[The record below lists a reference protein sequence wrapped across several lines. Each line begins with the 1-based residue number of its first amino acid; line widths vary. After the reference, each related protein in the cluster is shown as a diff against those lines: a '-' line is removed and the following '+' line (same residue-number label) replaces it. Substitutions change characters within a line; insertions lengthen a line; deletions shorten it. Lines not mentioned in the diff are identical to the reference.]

1 MANGNFIWNVGRKYF
16 AAGVIGLAISDRY
29 ASLMA
34 VRGCSMAPTFNT
46 YEQKSSGS
54 VLDDD
59 YVLVEKLC
67 LDKYEFVRG
76 DVVVFPSPSNYK
88 EKNVKRITGL
98 PGDSVHLQSFNTLRI
113 PAGHCWV
120 DEGDNSACSLDS
132 RSFGPIPLGL
142 ICGRIT
148 HVVWPPQ
155 RMGKVDSG
163 VSEDRL
169 PFAS

>member
-1 MANGNFIWNVGRKYF
+1 MATGNFIWIVGRKYF

-34 VRGCSMAPTFNT
+34 VRGSSMAPTFNP
-46 YEQKSSGS
+46 YEQKWSRS
-54 VLDDD
+54 VLDD

-76 DVVVFPSPSNYK
+76 DVVMFRSPSNYK

-98 PGDSVHLQSFNTLRI
+98 PGDSVHLPSFNTVRI

-120 DEGDNSACSLDS
+120 EGDNSACSLDS